1 MARPTGSKAA
11 RDKELHARIAKWIP
25 SGWDE
30 LVAAWDELLPEAANP
45 GREGPIVRRFQSSPI
60 NPQLAGKVFERWIIG
75 AFQASGA
82 RVEYPYKVP
91 MPDHPESGVLE
102 EIDGLVFDNWQ
113 GFLVQSK
120 FWEKQSVDSASIN
133 DFFDQVSRRPAGT
146 LGLFFTAFSV
156 TVPALEKARRHS
168 PQSLLLIQRGDIAWA
183 CRNRNMLE
191 LIGRKWR
198 GAVKFGR
205 FDYEV
210 FLETSP

>member
-1 MARPTGSKAA
+1 MARPRGSKAA
-11 RDKELHARIAKWIP
+11 RDRDLHARIARWIP

-30 LVAAWDELLPEAANP
+30 LVAAWEELLPEETDP
-45 GREGPIVRRFQSSPI
+45 DGSGPIVRRFQSSPI
-60 NPQLAGKVFERWIIG
+60 TPQLAGKVFERWIIG
-75 AFQASGA
+75 AFQAGGA
-82 RVEYPYKVP
+82 RVEYPHKVP

-120 FWEKQSVDSASIN
+120 FWERQSVDFAPIS
-133 DFFDQVSRRPAGT
+133 DFFDQVSRRPPGT
-146 LGLFFTAFSV
+146 LGLLFTAFSV
-156 TVPALEKARRHS
+156 SASALEKAKRHS
-168 PQSLLLIQRGDIAWA
+168 PQSLLLIQRDDIAWA
-183 CRNRNMLE
+183 CTNRNMLQ
-191 LIGRKWR
+191 LIERKWR